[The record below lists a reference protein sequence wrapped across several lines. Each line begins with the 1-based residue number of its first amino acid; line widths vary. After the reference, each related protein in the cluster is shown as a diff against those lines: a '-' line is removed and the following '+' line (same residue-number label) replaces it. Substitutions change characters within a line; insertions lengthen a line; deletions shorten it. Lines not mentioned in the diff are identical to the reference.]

1 MNALRST
8 TSRGMLAVAAGVIM
22 LVFVLVALSARTT
35 PENPVSHVPNFSR
48 QPPTAQQTAAPSQNA
63 SQQQP
68 QPLPPGLEDTPRSPV
83 AEMIT
88 EIIVALLVIAGVA
101 LVGTVLFLLIR
112 AIAVR
117 QTPAGIEEADGEVVV
132 DLVAVEEHLRRST
145 AELDVDGDV
154 NEAIVRC
161 WEGLELIA
169 KDAGAT
175 RDPAHTAREFTVR
188 VMRRADLPEAAM
200 VRLADLYEAALFSG
214 SQMPERAR
222 DDAVRALE
230 QLRDAMPTPAG
241 ATTAH
246 EAGPGGAS

>member
-1 MNALRST
+1 MNTFRST
-8 TSRGMLAVAAGVIM
+8 PSRGMLAVAAGVIM
-22 LVFVLVALSARTT
+22 LVFVLVALTARTT
-35 PENPVSHVPNFSR
+35 PENPVSHVPDFSR
-48 QPPTAQQTAAPSQNA
+48 QPPTAQPTAAPSQNA
-63 SQQQP
+63 SEQQP
-68 QPLPPGLEDTPRSPV
+68 PPVPPELADAPRSPA

-88 EIIVALLVIAGVA
+88 EIIVALLVIVGVA

-112 AIAVR
+112 AIAAR
-117 QTPAGIEEADGEVVV
+117 QTPAGIEESDGEVVV

-188 VMRRADLPEAAM
+188 VMRHADLPEGAM
-200 VRLADLYEAALFSG
+200 ARLADLYEAALFSG
-214 SQMPERAR
+214 NQMPERAR
-222 DDAVRALE
+222 DDAVRALQ
-230 QLRDAMPTPAG
+230 QLREAMPTPAA
-241 ATTAH
+241 ATTAR
-246 EAGPGGAS
+246 EDGAGGAP